1 MLKLYFAPKSR
12 AVRAAW
18 LLEEM
23 GLDYEL
29 VSYALGDP
37 AMRGPEFRAQVHPMG
52 RVPVLVDGDVQ
63 IMESGAILEYVL
75 TRHGDGQFRP
85 APNSVAYPAY
95 LQWLHYAEGMLMP
108 PINSYMVETF
118 FLPPE
123 RQSEVHAKRA
133 KKLLGQMLVAVDAAL
148 EGRDFLAGE
157 FSAADIMTGSAAMT
171 AYRIG
176 VDLSAMP
183 HLSAYIAR
191 LEARPAYQIA
201 ANLT

>member
-12 AVRAAW
+12 AVRVAW

-37 AMRGPEFRAQVHPMG
+37 AMRSPEFRAQVHPMG

-63 IMESGAILEYVL
+63 IMESGAILEYLL
-75 TRHGDGQFRP
+75 TRHGDGRFRP
-85 APNSVAYPAY
+85 DPNSTDYPTY

-108 PINSYMVETF
+108 PVNSYMVETF

-133 KKLLGQMLVAVDAAL
+133 KKLLGQMLVAVDQGL
-148 EGRDFLAGE
+148 DGKDYLAGA

-171 AYRIG
+171 ARQIG
-176 VDLSAMP
+176 IYLSEMP
-183 HLSAYIAR
+183 RLAAYLER
-191 LEARPAYQIA
+191 LGARPAYQKA
-201 ANLT
+201 AAL